1 MINGKVLVIKWYGPL
16 QQDDV
21 QDWEK
26 SQNAKFNLYLIG
38 GKKKNAKTKVHYYIG
53 KAERELLSNRLK
65 DKNHHIND
73 FSRVNEIWLGTIVN
87 KKATHYDVL
96 DAEKMLTSYFASEGE
111 LLVNII
117 NRTLP
122 NKSIYLINEWIHYW
136 RNSEC
141 LRLPKISIANKMP
154 DVIVY
159 KKDDCLD
166 EYKIFVSR
174 KLKEIK

>member
-1 MINGKVLVIKWYGPL
+1 
-16 QQDDV
+16 
-21 QDWEK
+21 
-26 SQNAKFNLYLIG
+26 
-38 GKKKNAKTKVHYYIG
+38 
-53 KAERELLSNRLK
+53 
-65 DKNHHIND
+65 
-73 FSRVNEIWLGTIVN
+73 
-87 KKATHYDVL
+87 
-96 DAEKMLTSYFASEGE
+96 MLTSYFASEGE

>member
-1 MINGKVLVIKWYGPL
+1 M
-16 QQDDV
+16 
-21 QDWEK
+21 
-26 SQNAKFNLYLIG
+26 
-38 GKKKNAKTKVHYYIG
+38 
-53 KAERELLSNRLK
+53 AEYHRNRWPTIVRNK
-65 DKNHHIND
+65 HHIND

-174 KLKEIK
+174 KLKEMK

>member
-1 MINGKVLVIKWYGPL
+1 M
-16 QQDDV
+16 
-21 QDWEK
+21 
-26 SQNAKFNLYLIG
+26 
-38 GKKKNAKTKVHYYIG
+38 
-53 KAERELLSNRLK
+53 LSNRLK
-65 DKNHHIND
+65 DRNHHIKD

-87 KKATHYDVL
+87 KKATHIDVL

-117 NRTLP
+117 NKTLP

-141 LRLPKISIANKMP
+141 LRLSKTSIANKMS

-159 KKDDCLD
+159 KKDDYSN

-174 KLKEIK
+174 KLKMIK